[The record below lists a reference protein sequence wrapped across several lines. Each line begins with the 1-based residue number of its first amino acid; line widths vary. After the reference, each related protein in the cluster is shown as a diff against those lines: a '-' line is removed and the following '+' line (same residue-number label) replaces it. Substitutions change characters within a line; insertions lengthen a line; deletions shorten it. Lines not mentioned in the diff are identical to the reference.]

1 MKYQTIFRIR
11 ELLEAD
17 ARDKHKTAM
26 EARAAFNKEC
36 ESRMR
41 SVQEQV
47 RLGAA
52 VFNLSGPPEGKV
64 LEAEHEADEADAIL
78 RDFMNSDWRC

>member
-1 MKYQTIFRIR
+1 MKYQTIARIR

-17 ARDKHKTAM
+17 AKAKHNTAM

-41 SVQEQV
+41 SAQEQV

-52 VFNLSGPPEGKV
+52 FFSLSGPPEGKV
-64 LEAEHEADEADAIL
+64 LEAEHEANEADAIL

>member
-1 MKYQTIFRIR
+1 MKYQTVFRIR

-17 ARDKHKTAM
+17 ARIKRNAAM

-36 ESRMR
+36 ESRMC
-41 SVQEQV
+41 SAQEQV

-52 VFNLSGPPEGKV
+52 VFSLSGPPEGKV
-64 LEAEHEADEADAIL
+64 IEAEHEANEADAIL

>member
-1 MKYQTIFRIR
+1 MKYQAIARIR

-17 ARDKHKTAM
+17 AKAKRNTAM

-52 VFNLSGPPEGKV
+52 VFSLYGPPEGKV
-64 LEAEHEADEADAIL
+64 IEAEHEANESDAIL

>member
-1 MKYQTIFRIR
+1 MKYQTIARIR

-17 ARDKHKTAM
+17 ARSKRKSAL

-36 ESRMR
+36 EFRMR

-47 RLGAA
+47 RLGAS

-64 LEAEHEADEADAIL
+64 LEAEHKADEADAIL